1 MSVRGMLHQLPRD
14 HTHGVA
20 PQTERN
26 ASVDRGTTFGL
37 GVDGK
42 AALNELQPLLHVV
55 ATKPS
60 ARLCRFEIKA
70 HAAITDREM
79 NLIPRSIQ
87 LHIELPHPAV
97 LRRVMQGCL

>member
-1 MSVRGMLHQLPRD
+1 MSVTGMLRQLPRD
-14 HTHGVA
+14 YTHGVA

-26 ASVDRGTTFGL
+26 ASLDRGTTFVL

-42 AALNELQPLLHVV
+42 TSLNEFQPLLHVV
-55 ATKPS
+55 EAKPP

-79 NLIPRSIQ
+79 NLIRRSIQ

-97 LRRVMQGCL
+97 LLRVMQ